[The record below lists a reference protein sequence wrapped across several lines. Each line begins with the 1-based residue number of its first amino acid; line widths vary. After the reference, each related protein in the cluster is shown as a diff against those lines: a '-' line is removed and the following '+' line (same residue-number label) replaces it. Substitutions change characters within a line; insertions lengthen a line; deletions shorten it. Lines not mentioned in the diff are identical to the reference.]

1 MNAGRL
7 LARLRPPVV
16 LYGRAE
22 AMLMRLCFAVLV
34 WFNLPAFDKFPDQ
47 PTPVGLAAG
56 PFGIDF
62 TFANDPATMSILKA
76 WLLPLLLV
84 YILGYVRWLPLLY
97 MLILSLAVGTLKN
110 SQHGE
115 ISHRFQVISM
125 ILMVQC
131 GWHLVCAARWLAA
144 RAGGRPYLFHHGWNV
159 DRMEV
164 FVSQSAI
171 AAIYLTTAIT
181 KMIRSGGGW
190 MWQIQ
195 NVGVDLQK
203 TWGQDYYNTLSQDAP
218 AWAVWIKDTVTMHP
232 WVAIVIFGTGAARRV
247 RCGVRTLRTIES
259 FPRRPRPCGLAY
271 WRDHGNEAGVRAE
284 YLLPADL
291 LCEFTVFGDDWFA
304 LGSGRVSAAHP
315 HAEGGTLGGAGAT

>member
-1 MNAGRL
+1 MKAGRL
-7 LARLRPPVV
+7 MARLQPPVV
-16 LYGRAE
+16 LYGRWE

-34 WFNLPAFDKFPDQ
+34 WFNLPAFDKFPEQ
-47 PTPVGLAAG
+47 PTPVGLAAA

-62 TFANDPATMSILKA
+62 TFANDPATMAALKA
-76 WLLPLLLV
+76 WLLPLLVV
-84 YILGYVRWLPLLY
+84 YIIGYVRWLPLLY
-97 MLILSLAVGTLKN
+97 MLVLSLAVGTLKN

-115 ISHRFQVISM
+115 ISHRYQIISM

-131 GWHLVCAARWLAA
+131 GWHLICAGRWLVT
-144 RAGGRPYLFHHGWNV
+144 RAGGRAFHFHHGWNV

-181 KMIRSGGGW
+181 KVIRSGGGW

-218 AWAVWIKDTVTMHP
+218 AWAVWIKDTVTAHP
-232 WVAIVIFGTGAARRV
+232 WVAIVIFGPGLIAEFAAVLALYGRTKAFLIGLALVVLHIGAITVMKLEFEQNIYCLLIFFVNVPFLVVAAVRWALARSQGRTHALKAAR
-247 RCGVRTLRTIES
+247 
-259 FPRRPRPCGLAY
+259 
-271 WRDHGNEAGVRAE
+271 
-284 YLLPADL
+284 
-291 LCEFTVFGDDWFA
+291 
-304 LGSGRVSAAHP
+304 
-315 HAEGGTLGGAGAT
+315 